1 MTAAQLARL
10 FQPFDRLGAEGSGIE
25 GTGLGLSLSRGLIE
39 AIGGTITAE
48 SEPDVGTTMRVCLH
62 RAEHPHATV
71 GDDGAAPATAPVP
84 HRERRTIVYVDDNLS
99 NLKLI
104 DRVLARFPTVR
115 VIPAM
120 KGRLALDLV
129 REHQPDL
136 VLLDLHLPD
145 LHGREVL
152 QQLKDDPFTAGIPI
166 VVLSADATP
175 AQFERLL
182 SEGATGCLT
191 KPIDVE
197 TLLATVRRSVPSLS
211 QS

>member
-1 MTAAQLARL
+1 
-10 FQPFDRLGAEGSGIE
+10 
-25 GTGLGLSLSRGLIE
+25 
-39 AIGGTITAE
+39 
-48 SEPDVGTTMRVCLH
+48 MRICLR
-62 RAEHPHATV
+62 RAEHPHERI
-71 GDDGAAPATAPVP
+71 DDDVAAPATAPVP
-84 HRERRTIVYVDDNLS
+84 YRERRTIVYVDDNLS

-120 KGRLALDLV
+120 KGRLALELV

-145 LHGREVL
+145 LHGRQVL
-152 QQLKDDPFTAGIPI
+152 QQLKGDPYTAGIPI
-166 VVLSADATP
+166 IVLSADASP

-182 SEGATGCLT
+182 CDGATGCLT

-211 QS
+211 ES